1 MRLKLFHKLFL
12 VLVGT
17 SLCSV
22 LLFAGFAHWYS
33 SRSFLRYLNDER
45 EARLTALSEQLLVV
59 HERDGDWR
67 ALQDDARA
75 WRRLLREA
83 MRPAP
88 LAEDG
93 APPGERPAMTNDG
106 FRPPPM
112 DDAGRGPP
120 PHDAAEHGPP
130 PLGRGEH
137 RPPPMF
143 RGMPRME
150 PTLYDAKL
158 QVIAGPLPYRADM
171 SLRPI
176 TDAGRT
182 LGYVGMP
189 PLRRP
194 ADARDVRFARRQA
207 RILFGGAAFALV
219 LSLLA
224 AAWVARRLS
233 RPIMELGA
241 GARALASG
249 EFETR
254 LPPLGSDEIGEL
266 VGDFNVLART
276 LEDNESARRRW
287 FADVSHELRT
297 PLTIMRGELEAAGDG
312 IRRIDAAL
320 VESLRQE
327 TARLT
332 HLVDDLYQLARADI
346 GALDYEFT
354 RASLGALLAESIS
367 HFAHRW
373 QQAGIAYDYDIDA
386 DLCAPLDTR
395 RILQLLENLFEN
407 CCRYTDA
414 PGRVAIT
421 ARREGGQARLT
432 IADSGPGV
440 ASEEVPLLFEPL
452 HRAEHSR
459 SRAHGGSGLGLA
471 ICKRIVLAHG
481 GHITAQASPLG
492 GLAIHIQLPLAP

>member
-45 EARLTALSEQLLVV
+45 EARLTALSEQLLVL
-59 HERDGDWR
+59 HERDGDWHVLR
-67 ALQDDARA
+67 NDEHE
-75 WRRLLREA
+75 WHRLLREA
-83 MRPAP
+83 MRSSMSG
-88 LAEDG
+88 EDG
-93 APPGERPAMTNDG
+93 
-106 FRPPPM
+106 PPPM
-112 DDAGRGPP
+112 DRPA
-120 PHDAAEHGPP
+120 HG
-130 PLGRGEH
+130 
-137 RPPPMF
+137 PPPMF
-143 RGMPRME
+143 RGMPHIA
-150 PTLYDAKL
+150 PTLYDPEYH
-158 QVIAGPLPYRADM
+158 VIVGPLPYRADM
-171 SLRPI
+171 SLRAV
-176 TDAGRT
+176 TQDGHVLA
-182 LGYVGMP
+182 YVGMP
-189 PLRRP
+189 PLRQP

-233 RPIMELGA
+233 RPIMEIGA

-249 EFETR
+249 QFETR
-254 LPPLGSDEIGEL
+254 LPPLGRDEIGEL

-297 PLTIMRGELEAAGDG
+297 PLAIMRGELEATVDG
-312 IRRIDAAL
+312 IRRIDNAL
-320 VESLRQE
+320 VESLSQE

-373 QQAGIAYDYDIDA
+373 QQAGLEYDYDIDA
-386 DLCAPLDTR
+386 DLCAQLDAR

-407 CCRYTDA
+407 CCRYTDR

-421 ARREGGQARLT
+421 ARHQDGQALLT

-440 ASEEVPLLFEPL
+440 AAEDLSLLFEPL
-452 HRAEHSR
+452 HRVERSR

-481 GHITAQASPLG
+481 GRIEAKPSPLG
-492 GLAIHIQLPLAP
+492 GLAIHIQLPLVQ

>member
-45 EARLTALSEQLLVV
+45 DARLAALSEQLLTV
-59 HERDGDWR
+59 HERDGDWH
-67 ALQDDARA
+67 ALKDDERA
-75 WRRLLREA
+75 WHRMLREA
-83 MRPAP
+83 MRSGMPGEDGP
-88 LAEDG
+88 PVDGRPHDG
-93 APPGERPAMTNDG
+93 APPDMAHGERGLA
-106 FRPPPM
+106 
-112 DDAGRGPP
+112 
-120 PHDAAEHGPP
+120 
-130 PLGRGEH
+130 
-137 RPPPMF
+137 PMF
-143 RGMPRME
+143 RGLPRVE
-150 PTLYDAKL
+150 PTLYDPEF
-158 QVIAGPLPYRADM
+158 QVIVGPLLDRTDLTLRAVTQD
-171 SLRPI
+171 
-176 TDAGRT
+176 GHT
-182 LGYVGMP
+182 LAYVGVP
-189 PLRRP
+189 PLRKP
-194 ADARDVRFARRQA
+194 ANERDVRFAQRQA

-249 EFETR
+249 KFETR
-254 LPPLGSDEIGEL
+254 LPALGTDEIGEL

-297 PLTIMRGELEAAGDG
+297 PLAIMRGELEAASDG

-320 VESLRQE
+320 VESMSQE
-327 TARLT
+327 TARLA

-354 RASLGALLAESIS
+354 RASLGALLTESIC
-367 HFAHRW
+367 HFARRW
-373 QQAGIAYDYDIDA
+373 QQAGLDYDYDIDA
-386 DLCAPLDTR
+386 ALCAQLDAR

-414 PGRVAIT
+414 PGRVVIT
-421 ARREGGQARLT
+421 AHRDNGLAMLT
-432 IADSGPGV
+432 VADSGPGV
-440 ASEEVPLLFEPL
+440 AAEELPLLFEPL
-452 HRAEHSR
+452 HRVERSR

-481 GHITAQASPLG
+481 GRIEARPSPLG
-492 GLAIHIQLPLAP
+492 GLAIHIQLPLVQ